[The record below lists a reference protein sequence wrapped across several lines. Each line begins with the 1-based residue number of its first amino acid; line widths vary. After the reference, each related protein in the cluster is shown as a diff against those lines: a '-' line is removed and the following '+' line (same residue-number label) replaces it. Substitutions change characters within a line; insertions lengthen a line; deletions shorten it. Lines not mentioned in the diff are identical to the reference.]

1 MTYAHCW
8 HTCRHAA
15 AVAALTL
22 VLAGLVGG
30 AAGPAARPHEATLQ
44 TMTPVTSATP
54 ERTCEEFA
62 CEP

>member
-15 AVAALTL
+15 PVAALAL
-22 VLAGLVGG
+22 VLAGLVGC
-30 AAGPAARPHEATLQ
+30 AAGPAPRHEAALQ
-44 TMTPVTSATP
+44 TMTPVTSTTP

>member
-1 MTYAHCW
+1 MTSAHCW

-22 VLAGLVGG
+22 AGLVGC

-44 TMTPVTSATP
+44 TMTPVTSTAP
-54 ERTCEEFA
+54 EHACEEFA
-62 CEP
+62 CQP

>member
-15 AVAALTL
+15 AVAALAL
-22 VLAGLVGG
+22 VLAGLAGC
-30 AAGPAARPHEATLQ
+30 AAGPATRSGEAALQ
-44 TMTPVTSATP
+44 TMAPVTSTAP
-54 ERTCEEFA
+54 EPCSEFA